1 MTFILSF
8 CNLSSTTKRAIYQIS
23 RIDIN
28 NSPLPSKLSN
38 CFEDFVPELF
48 GRDLDDAYINS
59 EIPLQK
65 NRRNSSFSIRP
76 QCRRINKK
84 KPERKNLREESTA
97 SKFPNE
103 SPPPSPPLF
112 QRQEQFSPDRIERLN
127 EKFPLPPPQKKRKI
141 ITQKVIAIK
150 NESLDRYISRLLHG
164 GLLFER

>member
-8 CNLSSTTKRAIYQIS
+8 CNLSSTTKRVIYQIS

-38 CFEDFVPELF
+38 CFEDFVPKLF

-103 SPPPSPPLF
+103 SPPSLSFSTTRTIFAGSDRTVERKISPPPSP
-112 QRQEQFSPDRIERLN
+112 
-127 EKFPLPPPQKKRKI
+127 KKRK
-141 ITQKVIAIK
+141 K
-150 NESLDRYISRLLHG
+150 NNHAKSHRN
-164 GLLFER
+164 

>member
-28 NSPLPSKLSN
+28 NSSLPSKLSN

-84 KPERKNLREESTA
+84 KPKRKNLREESTA

-103 SPPPSPPLF
+103 SPPSLSFSTTRTILDRTVERKISPP
-112 QRQEQFSPDRIERLN
+112 P
-127 EKFPLPPPQKKRKI
+127 KKKKERKI